1 VSTGFASAAEFWN
14 TAYYTAKQVRSQKI
28 TNTVKKSPTKLFHPT
43 EYFLIECSLLFINHE
58 CCNRI
63 ACFCCF
69 SDTRI
74 YSSELLYSN
83 SVKHN
88 TQVPCMIH
96 PGACL
101 RCGFQR
107 STHQSLSDRG
117 LFPTTTSRSQ
127 SEVRTT
133 ISMYVQYVQY
143 SIPFHLKGQNMWG
156 KNDRTLINS
165 TPLYC
170 TAQRRGAR
178 CCLRH
183 SRVGYISR
191 SD

>member
-1 VSTGFASAAEFWN
+1 VSLNFGTLHTS
-14 TAYYTAKQVRSQKI
+14 TAKQARSQKI
-28 TNTVKKSPTKLFHPT
+28 TNTVTKSPTKLFHPT

-58 CCNRI
+58 CCYRI

-88 TQVPCMIH
+88 RQVPCMIH
-96 PGACL
+96 PEHVYGVASSD
-101 RCGFQR
+101 QP
-107 STHQSLSDRG
+107 TNHSDRG

-133 ISMYVQYVQY
+133 ISMYVQY

-156 KNDRTLINS
+156 GGGDDRTLINS

-170 TAQRRGAR
+170 TA
-178 CCLRH
+178 
-183 SRVGYISR
+183 
-191 SD
+191 

>member
-1 VSTGFASAAEFWN
+1 VLPNFGTLHTS
-14 TAYYTAKQVRSQKI
+14 TAKQVRSQKI
-28 TNTVKKSPTKLFHPT
+28 TNTVKNHQLNCSIPQNI
-43 EYFLIECSLLFINHE
+43 FLIECSLLFINHE

-74 YSSELLYSN
+74 YSSELLYST

-133 ISMYVQYVQY
+133 ISMYVQY

-156 KNDRTLINS
+156 GGGGEQKDPNK
-165 TPLYC
+165 
-170 TAQRRGAR
+170 
-178 CCLRH
+178 
-183 SRVGYISR
+183 
-191 SD
+191 